1 MMPWQYSITFTSDGN
16 PSTRPSNSAPDL
28 MLINYD
34 KFSKLGKI
42 AIEFRR
48 YQEVCLFPG
57 SNVLNG
63 ILADTLILVAVQLPR
78 A

>member
-1 MMPWQYSITFTSDGN
+1 MTLWQYSITFTSDGN

-34 KFSKLGKI
+34 KFAKLGKI

-48 YQEVCLFPG
+48 YQEVCLFPDP
-57 SNVLNG
+57 NLLNG
-63 ILADTLILVAVQLPR
+63 MLIRL
-78 A
+78 